1 LGREATRGSEKG
13 ATVSGW
19 NGMDEEKNE
28 PVESGD
34 VRALGAQHAAPLQG
48 KTEERREMLRL

>member
-1 LGREATRGSEKG
+1 
-13 ATVSGW
+13 
-19 NGMDEEKNE
+19 MDEEKKE

-34 VRALGAQHAAPLQG
+34 VWELGAQHAAPLQG